1 MQVDRIIQEP
11 RHQVEEAL
19 GTTLKPVC
27 QCFIIIKT
35 SIRATLILDFEQEFK
50 ILGLRVRGFI
60 SKELYGLTLEMWIQV
75 GCPSIFIVVGVD
87 NITL

>member
-50 ILGLRVRGFI
+50 I
-60 SKELYGLTLEMWIQV
+60 TLEKKTYLV
-75 GCPSIFIVVGVD
+75 TEENVK
-87 NITL
+87 